1 MRKYA
6 FRRLLQLIPIL
17 FAITFLSYGMMRI
30 AGSDVVTQKMENTGQ
45 ILSED
50 KLNAAREQL
59 GLDKPFLTQYFV
71 WLGKLLHGDMGNS
84 YVSSLPVFDTFISKL
99 PATLLLTVTSI
110 LLTIIIS
117 IPLGILSAVKQNTI
131 TDYLIRLC
139 SFIGNSLPN
148 FFVSLLLMYFLAI
161 RLRIFPVI
169 SKDVSLKSVAMP
181 AITLAIAMSAKYLR
195 QVRAT
200 VLDELSK
207 DYVAGAKARGVKFS
221 VTLWKSIMKASLV
234 TIITLLM
241 LSVGNLLGGT
251 AIVESIFMWDG
262 VGKMAVDA
270 ISMRDYPIIQAYVM
284 WMGKSAYRSVIPVPG
299 SENPSGRCE
308 TMSEKQNKNV
318 TVRVQKIKKNH
329 IKQKLIFFLILAI
342 GLVILAIFSEHLCPY
357 DPYAQNLASALQP
370 PSLQHPMGTDTY
382 GRDMLSRVISGARA
396 SIFSTFILV
405 AVIAVLGTAVGV
417 CCGYFGGAADA
428 VMMRISDVCLAFP
441 GLVFAMAIAA
451 ILGGGIQNAIIALA
465 VVSWPKY
472 SRIARGQTLA
482 LKEEP
487 YIHAAI
493 LAGDS
498 SGQIMLRHILPNML
512 GPVLVTAMLDIGT
525 MMMELAGLSFLGLG
539 AQIPMAEWGS
549 MMSSGRSM
557 IQTYP
562 WVVLSPG
569 IAIFISVAIFNLLG
583 DTVRDYLDP
592 KNSRS

>member
-1 MRKYA
+1 
-6 FRRLLQLIPIL
+6 
-17 FAITFLSYGMMRI
+17 
-30 AGSDVVTQKMENTGQ
+30 
-45 ILSED
+45 
-50 KLNAAREQL
+50 
-59 GLDKPFLTQYFV
+59 
-71 WLGKLLHGDMGNS
+71 
-84 YVSSLPVFDTFISKL
+84 
-99 PATLLLTVTSI
+99 
-110 LLTIIIS
+110 
-117 IPLGILSAVKQNTI
+117 
-131 TDYLIRLC
+131 
-139 SFIGNSLPN
+139 
-148 FFVSLLLMYFLAI
+148 
-161 RLRIFPVI
+161 
-169 SKDVSLKSVAMP
+169 
-181 AITLAIAMSAKYLR
+181 
-195 QVRAT
+195 
-200 VLDELSK
+200 
-207 DYVAGAKARGVKFS
+207 
-221 VTLWKSIMKASLV
+221 
-234 TIITLLM
+234 
-241 LSVGNLLGGT
+241 
-251 AIVESIFMWDG
+251 
-262 VGKMAVDA
+262 
-270 ISMRDYPIIQAYVM
+270 
-284 WMGKSAYRSVIPVPG
+284 
-299 SENPSGRCE
+299 
-308 TMSEKQNKNV
+308 MSEKQNKNV

-428 VMMRISDVCLAFP
+428 VMMRISDVCLA
-441 GLVFAMAIAA
+441 MAIAA
-451 ILGGGIQNAIIALA
+451 ILGGGIQNAVIALA

>member
-1 MRKYA
+1 
-6 FRRLLQLIPIL
+6 
-17 FAITFLSYGMMRI
+17 
-30 AGSDVVTQKMENTGQ
+30 
-45 ILSED
+45 
-50 KLNAAREQL
+50 
-59 GLDKPFLTQYFV
+59 
-71 WLGKLLHGDMGNS
+71 
-84 YVSSLPVFDTFISKL
+84 
-99 PATLLLTVTSI
+99 
-110 LLTIIIS
+110 
-117 IPLGILSAVKQNTI
+117 
-131 TDYLIRLC
+131 
-139 SFIGNSLPN
+139 
-148 FFVSLLLMYFLAI
+148 
-161 RLRIFPVI
+161 
-169 SKDVSLKSVAMP
+169 
-181 AITLAIAMSAKYLR
+181 
-195 QVRAT
+195 
-200 VLDELSK
+200 
-207 DYVAGAKARGVKFS
+207 
-221 VTLWKSIMKASLV
+221 
-234 TIITLLM
+234 
-241 LSVGNLLGGT
+241 
-251 AIVESIFMWDG
+251 
-262 VGKMAVDA
+262 
-270 ISMRDYPIIQAYVM
+270 
-284 WMGKSAYRSVIPVPG
+284 
-299 SENPSGRCE
+299 
-308 TMSEKQNKNV
+308 MSEKQNKNV

-342 GLVILAIFSEHLCPY
+342 GLVILAIFSEYLCPY
-357 DPYAQNLASALQP
+357 DPYAQDLASALQP

-396 SIFSTFILV
+396 SIISTFILV

-417 CCGYFGGAADA
+417 CCGYLGGAADA

-451 ILGGGIQNAIIALA
+451 ILGGGIQNAVIALA

-472 SRIARGQTLA
+472 SRIARGQTMA

-512 GPVLVTAMLDIGT
+512 GPVLVTAMLNIGT

-562 WVVLSPG
+562 WAVLSPG